1 MVQNNSPMKF
11 ALININKIIWQVNAF
26 DPIIDSLLNRIQLK
40 FKLESNVFYKKIDY
54 RESKFVQGQYES
66 VGKETHQAIWFL
78 KCPNFKKKLLKVVHF
93 IILSISNQRWKI
105 YTWIFYIHACSVLM
119 RWFLKSLKRWKV
131 HDRVC
136 R

>member
-1 MVQNNSPMKF
+1 MYKDSMKVSV
-11 ALININKIIWQVNAF
+11 KK
-26 DPIIDSLLNRIQLK
+26 RI
-40 FKLESNVFYKKIDY
+40 KLYDFWI
-54 RESKFVQGQYES
+54 
-66 VGKETHQAIWFL
+66 VGIL
-78 KCPNFKKKLLKVVHF
+78 KKKLLKVVHF

-119 RWFLKSLKRWKV
+119 RWFLKSFKRWKV